1 MLRRANCA
9 TATGQL
15 PIVRLQ
21 VLRVYAELQNKQRAV
36 YGDDEAAREAAGKAT
51 HPRGI
56 SQPREAGGCLR
67 ATPQHADRC

>member
-1 MLRRANCA
+1 MCRPTRPRTWQVLRA
-9 TATGQL
+9 QED
-15 PIVRLQ
+15 
-21 VLRVYAELQNKQRAV
+21 LRVYAELQNKQRAV